1 MKTINNLLYFGG
13 TIVTTNINCMEK
25 KNNKSALE
33 KKNNKSTLEKIRCK
47 YIFEKI
53 IDNVKQKTKLNI
65 FRFNKN
71 LQTKSSLK
79 LNDYKEFSC
88 RFRLK

>member
-1 MKTINNLLYFGG
+1 MCIIVVTILRIVNLQL
-13 TIVTTNINCMEK
+13 
-25 KNNKSALE
+25 
-33 KKNNKSTLEKIRCK
+33 
-47 YIFEKI
+47 IFEKI

-88 RFRLK
+88 RFRLKLLKCKNILNS